1 MDDLLGFAMNLIAR
15 NPKLANNP
23 QAQQLIDVIQR
34 GDEKQ
39 GEEIAENLC
48 KTFGTTR
55 EQAVSEAK
63 KFFGLP

>member
-15 NPKLANNP
+15 NPKLAGNP

-39 GEEIAENLC
+39 GEEIADNLC